1 MMILIKK
8 KIKNGYINFFDE
20 VKNNTKERIRNGYG
34 HTESWGATISVYDT
48 LKYIERTYFDFLNY
62 KIDLTNVKKG
72 NVLNI
77 RNEIKI
83 CHLYSFVCDEFY
95 LIISIDNNEIIMEN
109 YETIAK
115 AVRAQ
120 RTKSISNGFPAI
132 PAKSKWKKYSKHNS
146 V

>member
-1 MMILIKK
+1 MILIKK

-20 VKNNTKERIRNGYG
+20 VNNNSMERIRNGYG
-34 HTESWGATISVYDT
+34 NTESWGATISVYDT
-48 LKYIERTYFDFLNY
+48 LKYIERKYFDFLNY
-62 KIDLTNVKKG
+62 EMNVTNVKKG

-83 CHLYSFVCDEFY
+83 CDVYSFVCDEFF
-95 LIISIDNNEIIMEN
+95 LIISISNNEIIMEN

-120 RTKSISNGFPAI
+120 RTK
-132 PAKSKWKKYSKHNS
+132 
-146 V
+146 

>member
-1 MMILIKK
+1 MIQIKK

-20 VKNNTKERIRNGYG
+20 VVNNIKERIRDGYG

-62 KIDLTNVKKG
+62 EMDVTNVRKG

-83 CHLYSFVCDEFY
+83 CEVYSFVFNGFY
-95 LIISIDNNEIIMEN
+95 LIISITNNEIIMEK

-120 RTKSISNGFPAI
+120 RKKSISDGFTAI
-132 PAKSKWKKYSKHNS
+132 PVKSKWKKYSKHIS

>member
-1 MMILIKK
+1 MIQIKK

-20 VKNNTKERIRNGYG
+20 VVNNTKERIRDGYG

-62 KIDLTNVKKG
+62 EMDVTNVRKG

-83 CHLYSFVCDEFY
+83 CDVYSFVCDEFY
-95 LIISIDNNEIIMEN
+95 LIISISNNEIIMEN

-120 RTKSISNGFPAI
+120 RKKSISEGFTPI
-132 PAKSKWKKYSKHNS
+132 PVISKWKKWSKHIS

>member
-1 MMILIKK
+1 MILIKK

-20 VKNNTKERIRNGYG
+20 VNNNSMERIRNGYG
-34 HTESWGATISVYDT
+34 NTESWGATISVYDT
-48 LKYIERTYFDFLNY
+48 LKYIERKYFDFLNY
-62 KIDLTNVKKG
+62 EMNVTNVKKG

-83 CHLYSFVCDEFY
+83 CDVYSFVCDEFF
-95 LIISIDNNEIIMEN
+95 LIISISNNEIIMEN

-120 RTKSISNGFPAI
+120 RTKSISDGFTAI